1 MQGHLKCDYVFHTF
15 LQLSFIYMSLENRTI
30 FNIHCLK
37 NGMVKTLSAEVL
49 NTGEKSPDFKLKGID
64 NKIYSLKDFDSSKSL
79 LVVFICNH
87 CPYVRARIGDIV
99 KLQSMFNT
107 SDLQVVGI
115 NSNDPNYEGE
125 GFDNMI
131 KFTREYKLNFPYL
144 IDDTQ
149 LVAKAYGAVCT
160 PDPFLFDQERR
171 LVFHGRINDA
181 LEPEMTPK
189 VSVMENNI
197 RKVLKGEK
205 IEKDFDP
212 SIGCSIKWKN

>member
-1 MQGHLKCDYVFHTF
+1 MQLVLKTARF
-15 LQLSFIYMSLENRTI
+15 LISILSKVN
-30 FNIHCLK
+30 
-37 NGMVKTLSAEVL
+37 MVKTVSSQVL
-49 NTGEKSPDFKLKGID
+49 NTGEKSPDFKLKGVD
-64 NKIYSLKDFDSSKSL
+64 NKIYSLKDFDSSNSL

-99 KLQSMFNT
+99 NLQSMFKT
-107 SDLQVVGI
+107 SELQVVGI

-131 KFTREYKLNFPYL
+131 KFAREYKLNFPYL

-149 LVAKAYGAVCT
+149 LIAKAYGAVCT

-171 LVFHGRINDA
+171 LVFHSRINDA

-189 VSVMENNI
+189 VSVMENNV
-197 RKVLKGEK
+197 RRVLRGEK